1 MRIRAAQP
9 SPFVSSL
16 LLASFLRP
24 LTRHAGEDMRCHH
37 RTLRT
42 SDKWGVD
49 WNAAGHFTHSQPAGS
64 LVPPFLTGTLPP
76 RSKTQTEVRTNGK
89 AKQAV
94 CDQGWGKPCM
104 NRRHKGTD

>member
-1 MRIRAAQP
+1 MGRGLER
-9 SPFVSSL
+9 SRSL
-16 LLASFLRP
+16 YAIP
-24 LTRHAGEDMRCHH
+24 TRR
-37 RTLRT
+37 L
-42 SDKWGVD
+42 V
-49 WNAAGHFTHSQPAGS
+49 GS
-64 LVPPFLTGTLPP
+64 PFLTSTLPP